1 MFSRSRAFATRNH
14 NGNAGRDIYFRY
26 SLEFLPFLAVAIVT
40 SYKLKLLACRDAE
53 ATLAF
58 LAELPG
64 VNADSVLQRAIRL
77 YDKFHAGTNGSSG
90 GNSGGG
96 GNTSV
101 TNWVQLCVCG
111 FGGGGA
117 FGSGC
122 CRSFQSFALAAH
134 LCFL

>member
-1 MFSRSRAFATRNH
+1 M
-14 NGNAGRDIYFRY
+14 
-26 SLEFLPFLAVAIVT
+26 AIVT

-101 TNWVQLCVCG
+101 TTWVQLCVCVG
-111 FGGGGA
+111 LGGGGVPLA
-117 FGSGC
+117 RVAAVHFESD
-122 CRSFQSFALAAH
+122 ALASH
-134 LCFL
+134 LCFF